1 MACSGAGAT
10 RPFFFRRRDLP
21 MLDADFDS
29 LAARADL
36 SRLLAACYY
45 QPGPEFAE
53 EGLFNSM
60 LGAAARLDAG
70 LAAQARQL
78 GDAFGAADPQD
89 LLVDYT
95 RLFLG
100 PIDAPARPYGSVWL
114 EARQG
119 LMQESTLTVL
129 DLYADG
135 GFEMDESFRDLP
147 DHVAAELEFMYL
159 LLFRQAEALRNGDSP
174 AQQRFA
180 GLQRRLLD
188 EHLGRWTAPFAA
200 ATAAAAQTAFYRE
213 LAGLTEAFIGAEK
226 AATGV
231 P

>member
-1 MACSGAGAT
+1 MPA
-10 RPFFFRRRDLP
+10 D
-21 MLDADFDS
+21 DFDS

-53 EGLFNSM
+53 EGLFDSM
-60 LGAAARLDAG
+60 LGAAARLDAD
-70 LAAQARQL
+70 LAAQVRRL
-78 GDAFGAADPQD
+78 GEAFGAGDPHE

-100 PIDAPARPYGSVWL
+100 PVDAPARPYGSVWL
-114 EARQG
+114 EDRQG
-119 LMQESTLTVL
+119 LMQDSTVSVL

-159 LLFRQAEALRNGDSP
+159 LLFRQAEALRNGD
-174 AQQRFA
+174 AQAQARFA
-180 GLQRRLLD
+180 GLQRRLLE
-188 EHLGRWTAPFAA
+188 EHLGRWAAPFAA
-200 ATAAAAQTAFYRE
+200 ATANAAKTDFYRE
-213 LAGLTEAFIGAEK
+213 LAGLTDAFVNKEVATAAER
-226 AATGV
+226 
-231 P
+231 